1 MGGYLLVIGL
11 ALVAAIGVIVLA
23 NAAGDGGTDV
33 RTFWADLRSGLRR
46 RRRGAADEEAP
57 VVDEAEPVD
66 VPFDQLFA
74 EASQPDDGY
83 LQLDE
88 LAEMLERTGER
99 AVRLREHLPYPR
111 AGAAGEPAERVVV
124 QDRVPAPAPGAVAPA
139 AAERAAAERAAAE
152 HAAAPHPAAAPV
164 RAPRVPRRGGHV
176 PVRAVAGAPAPSR
189 PAAAAAVAGP
199 APLPPSLPPQR
210 GDA

>member
-1 MGGYLLVIGL
+1 MGGYLVVIGL

-23 NAAGDGGTDV
+23 NAAGDGGTDL
-33 RTFWADLRSGLRR
+33 RTFWSDLRSGLRR
-46 RRRGAADEEAP
+46 RRRGDDEAP
-57 VVDEAEPVD
+57 VVDEGEPVD

-99 AVRLREHLPYPR
+99 AARLREHLPYPR
-111 AGAAGEPAERVVV
+111 AAAGEPAARVVV
-124 QDRVPAPAPGAVAPA
+124 QDRVPAPAPGAVAPDA
-139 AAERAAAERAAAE
+139 V
-152 HAAAPHPAAAPV
+152 HAP
-164 RAPRVPRRGGHV
+164 RAPRVPRRSGHV
-176 PVRAVAGAPAPSR
+176 PVRTVAATAAPSR
-189 PAAAAAVAGP
+189 PAAAATAAGP
-199 APLPPSLPPQR
+199 AAPPSVPPQR

>member
-1 MGGYLLVIGL
+1 MGGYLVVIGL

-23 NAAGDGGTDV
+23 NAAGDGGTDL

-46 RRRGAADEEAP
+46 RGRDDDEQSP

-99 AVRLREHLPYPR
+99 AARLREHLPSGR
-111 AGAAGEPAERVVV
+111 AAAGEPVDRVVV
-124 QDRVPAPAPGAVAPA
+124 QDRVPAPGTPAPAVSEHAPAPA
-139 AAERAAAERAAAE
+139 A
-152 HAAAPHPAAAPV
+152 HPGRQPRRSGHLPV
-164 RAPRVPRRGGHV
+164 RTVTAS
-176 PVRAVAGAPAPSR
+176 PAR
-189 PAAAAAVAGP
+189 PAATATAATVAGP
-199 APLPPSLPPQR
+199 VALPPTVPPQR

>member
-1 MGGYLLVIGL
+1 MRAASRPRGGRRRTIVPMGGYLVVIGL

-23 NAAGDGGTDV
+23 NAAGDGGTDL

-46 RRRGAADEEAP
+46 RRGGDEEAP
-57 VVDEAEPVD
+57 VADAAEPVD
-66 VPFDQLFA
+66 VPFDQIFA

-124 QDRVPAPAPGAVAPA
+124 QDR
-139 AAERAAAERAAAE
+139 
-152 HAAAPHPAAAPV
+152 
-164 RAPRVPRRGGHV
+164 
-176 PVRAVAGAPAPSR
+176 
-189 PAAAAAVAGP
+189 
-199 APLPPSLPPQR
+199 
-210 GDA
+210 

>member
-1 MGGYLLVIGL
+1 MGGYLVVIGL

-46 RRRGAADEEAP
+46 RRRAGTAEESP
-57 VVDEAEPVD
+57 VVDEVEPVD

-111 AGAAGEPAERVVV
+111 AGAAGPAERVVV

-139 AAERAAAERAAAE
+139 ERAAAAERS
-152 HAAAPHPAAAPV
+152 AAAPHPAAAPA
-164 RAPRVPRRGGHV
+164 RAPRVPRRSGHV
-176 PVRAVAGAPAPSR
+176 PVRTVAGAAAPSR
-189 PAAAAAVAGP
+189 PAAAAAAAGP
-199 APLPPSLPPQR
+199 TATPPSVPPQR

>member
-1 MGGYLLVIGL
+1 MGGYLVVIGL

-23 NAAGDGGTDV
+23 NAAGDGGTDL

-46 RRRGAADEEAP
+46 RRGGDEEAP
-57 VVDEAEPVD
+57 VADAAEPVD

-99 AVRLREHLPYPR
+99 AVRLRGHLPYPR
-111 AGAAGEPAERVVV
+111 AGAGGPAERLVV
-124 QDRVPAPAPGAVAPA
+124 QDGVHAPA
-139 AAERAAAERAAAE
+139 AAAADPDR
-152 HAAAPHPAAAPV
+152 APV
-164 RAPRVPRRGGHV
+164 APAHARRPPRRSGHV
-176 PVRAVAGAPAPSR
+176 PVRRVAATPAPSR
-189 PAAAAAVAGP
+189 PAAAATVAGP
-199 APLPPSLPPQR
+199 ATPPPSVPPQR

>member
-1 MGGYLLVIGL
+1 MSPMGGFLVVIGL

-23 NAAGDGGTDV
+23 NAAGDGGTDL

-46 RRRGAADEEAP
+46 RGGDEEAP

-111 AGAAGEPAERVVV
+111 AGAGEPAERVVV
-124 QDRVPAPAPGAVAPA
+124 QDRVPAPGAPA
-139 AAERAAAERAAAE
+139 AAGR
-152 HAAAPHPAAAPV
+152 PASAPV
-164 RAPRVPRRGGHV
+164 RAPRVPRRSGHV
-176 PVRAVAGAPAPSR
+176 PARTGAPAAAH
-189 PAAAAAVAGP
+189 PAPAHPAAAAVAGP
-199 APLPPSLPPQR
+199 AATPPAVPPQR

>member
-1 MGGYLLVIGL
+1 MGGYLVVIGL

-23 NAAGDGGTDV
+23 NAAGDGGTDL
-33 RTFWADLRSGLRR
+33 RTFWSDLRSGLRR
-46 RRRGAADEEAP
+46 RRGGDDEAP
-57 VVDEAEPVD
+57 VVDEGEPVD

-111 AGAAGEPAERVVV
+111 AGSGHPAERVVV
-124 QDRVPAPAPGAVAPA
+124 QDRVPAPAPPA
-139 AAERAAAERAAAE
+139 AAA
-152 HAAAPHPAAAPV
+152 HAPH
-164 RAPRVPRRGGHV
+164 APRVPRRGGHV
-176 PVRAVAGAPAPSR
+176 PVRTVGATAAPSR
-189 PAAAAAVAGP
+189 PAAAATAAGP
-199 APLPPSLPPQR
+199 APLPPSVPPQR

>member
-1 MGGYLLVIGL
+1 MKIACGFAGDAGGTPAAPGASADNEGMGGYLVVIGL

-23 NAAGDGGTDV
+23 NAAGDGGTDL
-33 RTFWADLRSGLRR
+33 RTFWSDLRSGLRR
-46 RRRGAADEEAP
+46 RRADDQAP
-57 VVDEAEPVD
+57 VVEEGEPVD

-99 AVRLREHLPYPR
+99 AVRLREHLPHPR
-111 AGAAGEPAERVVV
+111 AGAGEPAERVVV
-124 QDRVPAPAPGAVAPA
+124 QDRVPAPAAGPA
-139 AAERAAAERAAAE
+139 HGP
-152 HAAAPHPAAAPV
+152 HAA
-164 RAPRVPRRGGHV
+164 RAPRVPRRSGHV
-176 PVRAVAGAPAPSR
+176 PVRTVTAAPSR
-189 PAAAAAVAGP
+189 PAAAATAS
-199 APLPPSLPPQR
+199 APSAPPSVPPQR

>member
-1 MGGYLLVIGL
+1 MGGYLVVIGL

-23 NAAGDGGTDV
+23 NAAGDGGTDL
-33 RTFWADLRSGLRR
+33 RTFWSDLRSGLRR
-46 RRRGAADEEAP
+46 RRDDDRAP
-57 VVDEAEPVD
+57 VVDEGEPVD

-111 AGAAGEPAERVVV
+111 AGAGEPAERVVV

-139 AAERAAAERAAAE
+139 
-152 HAAAPHPAAAPV
+152 HGPH
-164 RAPRVPRRGGHV
+164 APRVPRVPRRSGHV
-176 PVRAVAGAPAPSR
+176 PVRTVTAAPSR
-189 PAAAAAVAGP
+189 PAAAATAAGP
-199 APLPPSLPPQR
+199 AAPPSVPPQR